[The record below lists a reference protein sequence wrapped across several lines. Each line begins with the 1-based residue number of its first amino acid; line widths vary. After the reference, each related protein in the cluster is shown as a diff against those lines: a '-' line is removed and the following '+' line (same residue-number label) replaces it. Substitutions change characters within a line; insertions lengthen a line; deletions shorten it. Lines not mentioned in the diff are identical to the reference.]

1 MKTIIMSL
9 LFCSVAFAQSYPGSF
24 SRIGLNAK
32 GMALGNSISAMPE
45 GNVYTYYNPA
55 LASFQMGGS
64 ISGSVALM
72 SLGRQLNV
80 ITYTQGLRPG
90 AGMSLGLINANV
102 TNIDGRDADGAPTGN
117 FSTSEYLAYFSFSNE
132 FFSGF
137 SVGVNLKMY
146 YNNLYSGLTSTAL
159 GFDIGAL
166 YRVTNDLSLGAVVT
180 DLGVKYHWD
189 SSNLYGTDG
198 SSFTSPF
205 PHIVKLGASYDLPIF
220 HSCVTAEY
228 DIAPGALSGIRAGLE
243 VSPIPLLALRAGL
256 YTSNQLNLGTV
267 VTPSFGFGAKIELL
281 DFAPEI
287 NYAYVFEP
295 YTPYGIQTISLMFG
309 F

>member
-1 MKTIIMSL
+1 MKTIIISL
-9 LFCSVAFAQSYPGSF
+9 ILCSTALAQSYPGSF
-24 SRIGLNAK
+24 SRVGLNAK
-32 GMALGNSISAMPE
+32 GMAMGNSIAAMPE

-80 ITYTQGLRPG
+80 ITYTQGLKPG

-102 TNIDGRDADGAPTGN
+102 TNIDGRDADGNPTGN

-137 SVGVNLKMY
+137 SIGVNLKMY

-159 GFDIGAL
+159 GFDVGAL
-166 YRVTNDLSLGAVVT
+166 YRATSRLSLGAVVT
-180 DLGVKYHWD
+180 DIGVKYHWD
-189 SSNLYGTDG
+189 SSKLYGTDG
-198 SSFTSPF
+198 SSFTTPF
-205 PHIVKLGASYDLPIF
+205 PHILKLAASYDLPILN
-220 HSCVTAEY
+220 SCVTAEY
-228 DIAPGALSGIRAGLE
+228 DIAPGTLKGIRAGIE
-243 VSPIPLLALRAGL
+243 YSPLPLLALRAGI
-256 YTSNQLNLGTV
+256 TSTDMPNLGTV
-267 VTPSFGFGAKIELL
+267 ITPSFGFGAKIEFL

-287 NYAYVFEP
+287 NYAYVSEP
-295 YTPYGIQTISLMFG
+295 FTPYGIQTISLMFG